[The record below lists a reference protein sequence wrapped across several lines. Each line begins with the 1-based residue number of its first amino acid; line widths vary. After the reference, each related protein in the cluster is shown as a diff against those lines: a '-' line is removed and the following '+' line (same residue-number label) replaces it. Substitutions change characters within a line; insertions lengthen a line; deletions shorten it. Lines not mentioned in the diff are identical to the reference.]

1 MHTVNYNHQ
10 MVHFLLTGACPVS
23 KSGSSF
29 SSSSPGEVLM
39 KVECITLREIRMQ
52 LKTPFETSFGV
63 TQNRRI
69 LLVEAIADGVS
80 GWGEVT
86 AVEAPS
92 YNSETTDTAW
102 HIISDFIAPCVI
114 GKDFVSA
121 AQVPQLL
128 DGIRGHHMAKAGVEN
143 AFWDVEAQHSGMPLS
158 KLLGGTLTEIACGV
172 SVGIQESPN
181 VLVNKVERELRSG
194 YQRIKLKIKPGKD
207 VDFISAVRNRFPDI
221 VLSVDANSAYRL
233 ADSDHLRTLDDFQLL
248 MIEQPL
254 EWDDINSHAKVQA
267 QIRTAI
273 CLDECINHAGHAR
286 DHSDT
291 GRPVRHVLLS
301 ARTRMA
307 RGIILARRAGN
318 G

>member
-1 MHTVNYNHQ
+1 

-102 HIISDFIAPCVI
+102 HIISDFIAPLLV
-114 GKDFVSA
+114 GKDLPNGTD
-121 AQVPQLL
+121 VPQLL
-128 DGIRGHHMAKAGVEN
+128 AAIRGHQMAKAGIEN
-143 AFWDVEAQHSGMPLS
+143 AIWDAEAQQKGIPLA
-158 KLLGGTLTEIACGV
+158 KMLGGTAAEIACGV
-172 SVGIQESPN
+172 SLGIRESPLA
-181 VLVNKVERELRSG
+181 LVKKVEEELSSG
-194 YQRIKLKIKPGKD
+194 YQRIKLKIK
-207 VDFISAVRNRFPDI
+207 
-221 VLSVDANSAYRL
+221 
-233 ADSDHLRTLDDFQLL
+233 
-248 MIEQPL
+248 
-254 EWDDINSHAKVQA
+254 
-267 QIRTAI
+267 
-273 CLDECINHAGHAR
+273 
-286 DHSDT
+286 
-291 GRPVRHVLLS
+291 
-301 ARTRMA
+301 
-307 RGIILARRAGN
+307 
-318 G
+318 